1 MAEKTANTKP
11 NKAELSVPLC
21 IDVQVERAPMDV
33 PKAMSILGFS
43 AARIFEST
51 TLPEIEKKFTS
62 RIHALETYRKPIDGG
77 NDKRGTSWMSPLKV
91 SSCTLDG
98 ASCIQSDV
106 PSPMMALPAFSL
118 MYLAFPSLERTRQRR

>member
-1 MAEKTANTKP
+1 
-11 NKAELSVPLC
+11 
-21 IDVQVERAPMDV
+21 MDV

-62 RIHALETYRKPIDGG
+62 RIHALETYKKPIDGG
-77 NDKRGTSWMSPLKV
+77 HDKRGTSWMSPLKV
-91 SSCTLDG
+91 SSCTPDG

-106 PSPMMALPAFSL
+106 PSPMMAHPAFIL
-118 MYLAFPSLERTRQRR
+118 TYLAFPSLERRRQRR

>member
-1 MAEKTANTKP
+1 
-11 NKAELSVPLC
+11 
-21 IDVQVERAPMDV
+21 MDV

-62 RIHALETYRKPIDGG
+62 RIHALETYKKPIDAG

-91 SSCTLDG
+91 SSCTPDG
-98 ASCIQSDV
+98 ATCIQSHV
-106 PSPMMALPAFSL
+106 PCITKPGEEKTEEMMRANEAYQFL
-118 MYLAFPSLERTRQRR
+118 QRKLQNKSGRSMATNWQQEAI

>member
-1 MAEKTANTKP
+1 
-11 NKAELSVPLC
+11 
-21 IDVQVERAPMDV
+21 MDV

-62 RIHALETYRKPIDGG
+62 RIHALETYKKPIDGG

-91 SSCTLDG
+91 SSCTPDDATCYL
-98 ASCIQSDV
+98 
-106 PSPMMALPAFSL
+106 F
-118 MYLAFPSLERTRQRR
+118 MYLAFSSLERRRRRR